1 MTEMIQFTS
10 AAQEHLATALEEHE
24 MVRVA
29 VQGGGCSGMSY
40 VLNIETEP
48 DEEDILLDIPGRIV
62 YIDPY
67 SADILSE
74 TTVDFVRTL
83 QREGFVFMNPRA
95 NTTCGCGSSFS

>member
-1 MTEMIQFTS
+1 MISFTI
-10 AAQEHLATALEEHE
+10 AAQEHLATALEEGE

-40 VLNIETEP
+40 VLNIEDAR
-48 DEEDILLDIPGRIV
+48 DEEDILLDIPGSIV

-67 SADILSE
+67 SADILKD
-74 TTVDFVRTL
+74 TTVDYVKSL

>member
-1 MTEMIQFTS
+1 MISFTD
-10 AAQEHLATALEEHE
+10 AAKEHLATALEEHE

-29 VQGGGCSGMSY
+29 VQGGGCSGMNY
-40 VLNIETEP
+40 VLNIETEH
-48 DEEDILLDIPGRIV
+48 DEEDILLDVPGRIV

-74 TTVDFVRTL
+74 TTVDYVKSL

-95 NTTCGCGSSFS
+95 NTTCGCGSSFI

>member
-1 MTEMIQFTS
+1 MIQFTP
-10 AAQEHLATALEEHE
+10 AAKEHLATYLAEDE

-29 VQGGGCSGMSY
+29 VQGGGCSGMTY
-40 VLNIETEP
+40 VLNIEADF
-48 DEEDILLDIPGRIV
+48 DEEDIRLDIPGATV

-67 SADILSE
+67 SADILSQ
-74 TTVDFVRTL
+74 TTVDFVKTL

>member
-1 MTEMIQFTS
+1 MLTFTD
-10 AAQEHLATALEEHE
+10 AAIKQLATALEEGE

-40 VLNIETEP
+40 VLNIEADR
-48 DEEDILLDIPGRIV
+48 DEEDILLDIPGTIV

-74 TTVDFVRTL
+74 TTVDYVKSL
-83 QREGFVFMNPRA
+83 QREGFVFNNPAA

>member
-1 MTEMIQFTS
+1 MISFTA
-10 AAQEHLATALEEHE
+10 AAQEHLAAALEEHE

-29 VQGGGCSGMSY
+29 VQGGGCSGMNY
-40 VLNIETEP
+40 VLNIETDR
-48 DEEDILLDIPGRIV
+48 DEEDILLDIPGTIV

-74 TTVDFVRTL
+74 TTIDYVKSV
-83 QREGFVFMNPRA
+83 QREGFVFNNPAA